1 MQLKIKIKSGWN
13 NTSLFGIV
21 LIAPL
26 LLWIVVMIVYPLIS
40 SVWMSLTDVD
50 FLGINSNFVGI
61 SNYIELITDIEFWTA
76 MGKSMIWTIGNALLQ
91 LILGFTTALIINQ
104 QFKGK
109 SFVRIWII
117 LSWIIPTIVLA
128 IIWRWILNSSFGIL
142 NYILQLFNF
151 VEQPIDFLGSFQL
164 AMPTV
169 IFINTWRWFPFLAI
183 IILAALQTIPVEQY
197 NAASIDGAN
206 SFQKFIYITFPMMRP
221 TLSVL
226 GLIGTLW
233 SINIFD
239 VIYMLTRGGPAGAT
253 ETIPVFV
260 YQKAFQEY
268 AMNKASAAAVILFL
282 FLFVFVVFYFK
293 IEPTFR
299 EDNFL
304 N

>member
-40 SVWMSLTDVD
+40 SIWMSLTDVD

-61 SNYIELITDIEFWTA
+61 SNYIELITDVEFWTA

-282 FLFVFVVFYFK
+282 FLSVFVVFYFK

>member
-40 SVWMSLTDVD
+40 SIWMSLTDVD

-61 SNYIELITDIEFWTA
+61 SNYIELITDVEFWTA

-282 FLFVFVVFYFK
+282 FLSVFVVFYFK

-299 EDNFL
+299 ENNFL

>member
-1 MQLKIKIKSGWN
+1 MKIKHKMKSSWN
-13 NTSLFGIV
+13 NTSLFGII

-26 LLWIVVMIVYPLIS
+26 LLWIVATIVYPLIR
-40 SVWMSLTDVD
+40 SVWMSFTDVD
-50 FLGINSNFVGI
+50 FLGSNSSFVGFN
-61 SNYIELITDIEFWTA
+61 NYIDLIKDIEFWSA
-76 MGKSMIWTIGNALLQ
+76 FGKSIIWTIGNALLQ
-91 LILGFTTALIINQ
+91 VILGFATALIINQ

-109 SFVRIWII
+109 KFVRTWII

-128 IIWRWILNSSFGIL
+128 IIWRWVLNSSFGIL
-142 NYILQLFNF
+142 NYILQALNLID
-151 VEQPIDFLGSFQL
+151 QPINFLGSLQM

-183 IILAALQTIPVEQY
+183 IVLAALQTIPADPYE
-197 NAASIDGAN
+197 AADIDGAN
-206 SFQKFIYITFPMMRP
+206 SLQKFIYITFPMLRP

-239 VIYMLTRGGPAGAT
+239 VIYMLTRGGPAGGT

-268 AMNKASAAAVILFL
+268 AMNKASAAAVLLFL
-282 FLFVFVVFYFK
+282 FLLAFVLFYIK
-293 IEPTFR
+293 VEPTFK
-299 EDNFL
+299 EENFL
-304 N
+304 R

>member
-1 MQLKIKIKSGWN
+1 
-13 NTSLFGIV
+13 
-21 LIAPL
+21 
-26 LLWIVVMIVYPLIS
+26 
-40 SVWMSLTDVD
+40 
-50 FLGINSNFVGI
+50 
-61 SNYIELITDIEFWTA
+61 
-76 MGKSMIWTIGNALLQ
+76 
-91 LILGFTTALIINQ
+91 
-104 QFKGK
+104 
-109 SFVRIWII
+109 
-117 LSWIIPTIVLA
+117 
-128 IIWRWILNSSFGIL
+128 
-142 NYILQLFNF
+142 
-151 VEQPIDFLGSFQL
+151 
-164 AMPTV
+164 MPTV

-268 AMNKASAAAVILFL
+268 AMNKASAAAAILFL

>member
-1 MQLKIKIKSGWN
+1 MQLKIKIESGWN

>member
-282 FLFVFVVFYFK
+282 FLCVFVVFYFK